1 MSDSLKKHKVCQ
13 HPENYNPLFFNR
25 FFQNQGHT
33 WGQRLSKGMVRD
45 RSELRFTLM
54 SETNEADGYAVDYRI
69 KAAVLLPVLPSP
81 SDKDR
86 G

>member
-1 MSDSLKKHKVCQ
+1 
-13 HPENYNPLFFNR
+13 
-25 FFQNQGHT
+25 
-33 WGQRLSKGMVRD
+33 
-45 RSELRFTLM
+45 M